1 LAQIE
6 FTDTIASLQQELH
19 EYTLQYQH
27 LQTNTVEL
35 QQLVQNLSQ
44 ENQQL
49 DHERSQL
56 NEKLTQYKTA
66 VGSKL
71 KQEMEE
77 VERLRGL
84 LAQSTH
90 ENESLILQVQELS
103 GLLAN
108 HTTPDDSK
116 QELEYLH
123 NKTAEL
129 VSNLQKSEQELERL
143 RQYLVEMEESSTQ
156 ELLTMQA
163 TINEYQ
169 MQVQA
174 LEREREEWQIVN
186 QQDSEHRLLEQQ
198 KLEESKA
205 ELANS
210 MQQLNQ
216 LVRKQ
221 ENDQQMI
228 QNLQSVLA
236 QFEECNVDS
245 PSEGKRY

>member
-1 LAQIE
+1 M
-6 FTDTIASLQQELH
+6 LQSNH
-19 EYTLQYQH
+19 I
-27 LQTNTVEL
+27 EL

-49 DHERSQL
+49 DLERTQL
-56 NEKLTQYKTA
+56 NDKLAQYKTA
-66 VGSKL
+66 VSAKL

-77 VERLRGL
+77 SERLRGL
-84 LAQSTH
+84 LAQSTQ
-90 ENESLILQVQELS
+90 ENESLMLQVQELS

-123 NKTAEL
+123 SKTAEL

-143 RQYLVEMEESSTQ
+143 RQYLLEMEESSTQ

-163 TINEYQ
+163 TISEYQ

-174 LEREREEWQIVN
+174 LEREREEWQLIN
-186 QQDSEHRLLEQQ
+186 QQDSEHRMLEQQ

-210 MQQLNQ
+210 MLQLNQ
-216 LVRKQ
+216 LVRKH

-236 QFEECNVDS
+236 QFEECIIV
-245 PSEGKRY
+245 